1 MSQGRTSQEGAAVAD
16 HYTSG
21 DLETRILA
29 ALRETGKDPE
39 ALTLADLSPVDEFH
53 TRGREA
59 TRELAEFA
67 RLAPGLEVVDVGSGL
82 GGPARFLAAEYDC
95 RVTGLDLTEEFCRVA
110 TMLTERTGLSGKV
123 SFRHGSAL
131 EMPFEAD
138 SFDVAW
144 TIQAQMNI
152 ADKAKFYAEIFRVL
166 KPGGRLVFQ
175 DVFQGPGGESHYP
188 VPWAEEPAISFLV
201 PPEEARAAA
210 EGAGFRVVEWRDVTE
225 ACLAW
230 YAKLPDATG
239 KPLPPLGLHL
249 LLGATAREK
258 RQNQLK
264 NLQEGRAVLV
274 QAMLTR

>member
-1 MSQGRTSQEGAAVAD
+1 MIQEGSAVAD

-29 ALRETGKDPE
+29 ALRETGKDLE